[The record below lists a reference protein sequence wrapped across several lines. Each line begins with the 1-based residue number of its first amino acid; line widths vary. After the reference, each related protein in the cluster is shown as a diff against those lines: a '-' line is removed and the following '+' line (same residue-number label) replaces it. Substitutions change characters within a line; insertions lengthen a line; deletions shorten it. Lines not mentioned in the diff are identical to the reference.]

1 LKVLG
6 ISTPAKYVSIA
17 ILDLAVENGLL
28 RKTMTAE
35 FSSANLRSEDL
46 AQLAKEVFDRSGTD
60 MNGIDLIAVAQGP
73 GSYSGLRGGLSAAK
87 SFSQVLN
94 IPIVGVSTLEAMAYE
109 AVNVEGTVA
118 VVLDAVKDEYNFA
131 LFTACGSKISRASD
145 DSVLST
151 KQLKDLLDK
160 FSGAVYVVSPFDGI
174 WDISKNE
181 KTIPIKAFA
190 SASGVACAG
199 YLGYLSGQKDDPI
212 KMVPNYSHMPNVK
225 EYKK

>member
-1 LKVLG
+1 LRVLG

-28 RKTMTAE
+28 KKNIAAE
-35 FSSANLRSEDL
+35 FSSADLRSEDL
-46 AQLAKEVFDRSGTD
+46 TQLAKEVFDRSGTD
-60 MNGIDLIAVAQGP
+60 MNGIELIAVAQGP

-131 LFTACGSKISRASD
+131 LFTACGSKVSRASE

-151 KQLKDLLDK
+151 KQLKDLLDR

-174 WDISKNE
+174 ENISKND
-181 KTIPIKAFA
+181 KIIHIKAFA
-190 SASGVACAG
+190 SASSVACAG

-212 KMVPNYSHMPNVK
+212 KMVPNYSHMPKVR